1 MSVVATRQ
9 LRERREI
16 DLGFVGVAE
25 IRAKLGDALWAAHVP
40 ADCKRAC
47 VPAIDPTDNTALI
60 GCNQIGDRNGFDH
73 IFLHWLPT
81 FYNWAVRI
89 AASAFLDLCCSG
101 MLGFVEMG
109 WVFVLAAPAFTP
121 GGVRCLAL
129 DARTGSNPMVGL
141 RGCLNERQHLGGIK
155 AHSAGEDDQFDDVDP
170 ALAALNARH
179 EGLMA
184 HELCRQLFLT
194 ETRLDAG
201 LDESVAKCHLSLASD
216 RFRHAPHTSCDVASG
231 GNLLSKK

>member
-1 MSVVATRQ
+1 MGQ
-9 LRERREI
+9 LRERGEV

-25 IRAKLGDALWAAHVP
+25 IRAKLRDALWPMQVP
-40 ADCKRAC
+40 TDCQHAC
-47 VPAIDPTDNTALI
+47 VPSINPTDDPVLI
-60 GCNQIGDRNGFDH
+60 SCYQIGDCNGFDL

-89 AASAFLDLCCSG
+89 AAWASLGLCCSG
-101 MLGFVEMG
+101 MLGFVEMD
-109 WVFVLAAPAFTP
+109 WVFGFVAPALTP
-121 GGVRCLAL
+121 RSVRYLAR

-141 RGCLNERQHLGGIK
+141 RGSFNDRQNLEWIK
-155 AHSAGEDDQFDDVDP
+155 ANGAGEDDQFDDVDP
-170 ALAALNARH
+170 ALATFNARH

-184 HELCRQLFLT
+184 FELCRQLFLT

-201 LDESVAKCHLSLASD
+201 LDESLAKCHLSLASD

>member
-1 MSVVATRQ
+1 
-9 LRERREI
+9 
-16 DLGFVGVAE
+16 
-25 IRAKLGDALWAAHVP
+25 
-40 ADCKRAC
+40 
-47 VPAIDPTDNTALI
+47 
-60 GCNQIGDRNGFDH
+60 
-73 IFLHWLPT
+73 
-81 FYNWAVRI
+81 
-89 AASAFLDLCCSG
+89 
-101 MLGFVEMG
+101 MLGFVEMVR
-109 WVFVLAAPAFTP
+109 VFGFAAPALTP
-121 GGVRCLAL
+121 RGVRCLAR

-141 RGCLNERQHLGGIK
+141 RGAFNDRQNLEWVK
-155 AHSAGEDDQFDDVDP
+155 ANGAGEDDQFDDVDP

-201 LDESVAKCHLSLASD
+201 LDESLAKCHLSLASD